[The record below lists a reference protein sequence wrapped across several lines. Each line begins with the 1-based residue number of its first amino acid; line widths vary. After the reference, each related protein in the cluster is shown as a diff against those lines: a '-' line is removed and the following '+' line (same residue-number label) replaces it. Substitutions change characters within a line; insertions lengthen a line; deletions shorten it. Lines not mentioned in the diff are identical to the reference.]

1 MASSSATPMHSI
13 GNQIGYKVRNLAQMG
28 RPMVDIQL
36 KDAHGAHGSYVT
48 SYSTMDRIEGIVS
61 VTPVS
66 DVRFDHIEI
75 AFIGVAKTHVDRLT
89 STPTISG
96 RTEATHRFLKLTQP
110 IDESLLPQPRIAA
123 AGKTYTFPFTFV
135 VPNQLLPKACIHKT
149 ASDHVRET
157 HLQLPPSLGD
167 PELAGHGG
175 TLLDDLAPEMSRIT
189 YGINVKVTQYRDSDG
204 AAVVLADKMRKVRV
218 KPAFDEQ
225 PPLNIDP
232 KDDEYRLR
240 QEKTIRKGLF
250 KGKLGTLVME
260 STQPKALRIP
270 GARSTTAGPIT
281 TMAQVLLRFDPAGEA
296 AQPPRLNTLA
306 TKLKVATF
314 YASAPRHAFPSR
326 ASMGID
332 LAQGYYS
339 ESVPLSTLSVASAQ
353 WTQHPPS
360 ASTTTSADLARR
372 DSGIS
377 DCSSTSPSN
386 IPRPSKSHHA
396 SRSFYTAKILVPITL
411 PASKNFVPTFH
422 SCLISRV
429 YNLSLHLSVHGPGVG
444 DPSLSLKAPV
454 QIAAEGSEEGS
465 AVLRASLAE
474 EMVRAEADAMWVPRS
489 VAPPPEYAYFAPAG
503 MAPSGAGVE
512 VAG

>member
-1 MASSSATPMHSI
+1 M
-13 GNQIGYKVRNLAQMG
+13 
-28 RPMVDIQL
+28 
-36 KDAHGAHGSYVT
+36 
-48 SYSTMDRIEGIVS
+48 
-61 VTPVS
+61 
-66 DVRFDHIEI
+66 
-75 AFIGVAKTHVDRLT
+75 
-89 STPTISG
+89 
-96 RTEATHRFLKLTQP
+96 
-110 IDESLLPQPRIAA
+110 
-123 AGKTYTFPFTFV
+123 
-135 VPNQLLPKACIHKT
+135 
-149 ASDHVRET
+149 
-157 HLQLPPSLGD
+157 GD

-281 TMAQVLLRFDPAGEA
+281 TMAQVLLRFDPASEA

-314 YASAPRHAFPSR
+314 YASAPRHTFPSR

-377 DCSSTSPSN
+377 DCSSTTSPSS

-429 YNLSLHLSVHGPGVG
+429 YNLNLHLSVHGPGVG

-474 EMVRAEADAMWVPRS
+474 EMARAEADAMWVPRS
-489 VAPPPEYAYFAPAG
+489 VAPPPEYAYFAPPG
-503 MAPSGAGVE
+503 VAPPGAGVE

>member
-1 MASSSATPMHSI
+1 M
-13 GNQIGYKVRNLAQMG
+13 
-28 RPMVDIQL
+28 
-36 KDAHGAHGSYVT
+36 
-48 SYSTMDRIEGIVS
+48 
-61 VTPVS
+61 
-66 DVRFDHIEI
+66 
-75 AFIGVAKTHVDRLT
+75 AKTYVDRLT
-89 STPTISG
+89 STPTIPG
-96 RTEATHRFLKLTQP
+96 RAEATHRFLKLTQP

-135 VPNQLLPKACIHKT
+135 VPNQLLPKACPHKT

-189 YGINVKVTQYRDSDG
+189 YRINVKVIQYRDSDG
-204 AAVVLADKMRKVRV
+204 AAVVLADKMKKVRV

-281 TMAQVLLRFDPAGEA
+281 TMAQVLLRFDPVNEA
-296 AQPPRLNTLA
+296 ARPPRLNALA

-332 LAQGYYS
+332 LTQGYYS

-360 ASTTTSADLARR
+360 ASSTTTSAAANAADLTRR

-377 DCSSTSPSN
+377 DCSSTASPSSSSS
-386 IPRPSKSHHA
+386 IPHPSKSHHA
-396 SRSFYTAKILVPITL
+396 SQSFYTAKILVPITL

-422 SCLISRV
+422 TCLISRV
-429 YNLSLHLSVHGPGVG
+429 YSLNLHLSVHGPGVG
-444 DPSLSLKAPV
+444 DSSLTLKVPV
-454 QIAAEGSEEGS
+454 QIAADGSEEGS
-465 AVLRASLAE
+465 AVLWASRAE
-474 EMVRAEADAMWVPRS
+474 EMARAEADGMWEPRS
-489 VAPPPEYAYFAPAG
+489 VAPPPPPPEYAYFAPAG
-503 MAPSGAGVE
+503 VAPSGAGVE

>member
-1 MASSSATPMHSI
+1 M
-13 GNQIGYKVRNLAQMG
+13 
-28 RPMVDIQL
+28 
-36 KDAHGAHGSYVT
+36 
-48 SYSTMDRIEGIVS
+48 
-61 VTPVS
+61 
-66 DVRFDHIEI
+66 
-75 AFIGVAKTHVDRLT
+75 AKTHVDRLT

-96 RTEATHRFLKLTQP
+96 QAEATHHFLKLTQP

-157 HLQLPPSLGD
+157 HIQLPPSLGD

-189 YGINVKVTQYRDSDG
+189 YGIKVKVTQYRDSDG
-204 AAVVLADKMRKVRV
+204 ATVVLADKMRKVRV

-270 GARSTTAGPIT
+270 GARSATAGPVT
-281 TMAQVLLRFDPAGEA
+281 TMAKVLLRFDPADEA
-296 AQPPRLNTLA
+296 ARPPRLNALA

-332 LAQGYYS
+332 LTQGYYS
-339 ESVPLSTLSVASAQ
+339 ESIPLSTLSVASAQ

-360 ASTTTSADLARR
+360 ASSTTSAATANAADLARR

-377 DCSSTSPSN
+377 DCSSTTSPSSSGS
-386 IPRPSKSHHA
+386 IPHPSKSHRTSHG
-396 SRSFYTAKILVPITL
+396 FYTAKILVPITL

-422 SCLISRV
+422 TCLISRV
-429 YNLSLHLSVHGPGVG
+429 YSLNLHLSVHGPGVG

-454 QIAAEGSEEGS
+454 QIVADGSEEGS
-465 AVLRASLAE
+465 AVLRASRAE
-474 EMVRAEADAMWVPRS
+474 EMTRAEADAMWEPRS
-489 VAPPPEYAYFAPAG
+489 VVPPPEYAYFAPPG
-503 MAPSGAGVE
+503 MVTPGTRVE

>member
-1 MASSSATPMHSI
+1 M
-13 GNQIGYKVRNLAQMG
+13 
-28 RPMVDIQL
+28 
-36 KDAHGAHGSYVT
+36 
-48 SYSTMDRIEGIVS
+48 
-61 VTPVS
+61 
-66 DVRFDHIEI
+66 
-75 AFIGVAKTHVDRLT
+75 AKTHVDRLT

-96 RTEATHRFLKLTQP
+96 QAEATHRFLKLTQP

-167 PELAGHGG
+167 PELAGHSG

-189 YGINVKVTQYRDSDG
+189 YGIKVKVTQYRDSDG
-204 AAVVLADKMRKVRV
+204 AAVVLADKMKKVRV

-225 PPLNIDP
+225 PPLNINP

-281 TMAQVLLRFDPAGEA
+281 TMAQVLLRFDPADEA
-296 AQPPRLNTLA
+296 ARPPRLNALA

-332 LAQGYYS
+332 LTQGYYS

-353 WTQHPPS
+353 WTQHSPS
-360 ASTTTSADLARR
+360 ASTTISTTASTTTPAATNTADLARR

-377 DCSSTSPSN
+377 DCSSTTSPSSSS
-386 IPRPSKSHHA
+386 IPHPSKSHRTSHG
-396 SRSFYTAKILVPITL
+396 FYTAKILVPITL
-411 PASKNFVPTFH
+411 PDSKNFVPTFH
-422 SCLISRV
+422 TCLISRV
-429 YNLSLHLSVHGPGVG
+429 YSLNLHLSVHGPGVG
-444 DPSLSLKAPV
+444 DPSLSLKSPV
-454 QIAAEGSEEGS
+454 QIAADGSEEGS
-465 AVLRASLAE
+465 AVLRASRAE
-474 EMVRAEADAMWVPRS
+474 EMTRAEADAMWEPRS

-503 MAPSGAGVE
+503 MTAPGAKVE